1 MNPKL
6 CGLVSCPSLK
16 VYTCA
21 DTEKLTVREETAR
34 GKEMYQFYEGGRLLA
49 GHRLAGGGGRARLD
63 EPGGRRGGSCDA
75 TASLPVMRA
84 PGF

>member
-21 DTEKLTVREETAR
+21 DTEKLTVREETAG
-34 GKEMYQFYEGGRLLA
+34 GKEMYQFYEGGDVFWLVIDWLVEED
-49 GHRLAGGGGRARLD
+49 AR
-63 EPGGRRGGSCDA
+63 G
-75 TASLPVMRA
+75 
-84 PGF
+84 